1 MIIDV
6 HCHAWPDALAERA
19 LGGRVPQLERHG
31 DGKISSLHRVLARSG
46 VDRGV
51 LLGIADTARHVDAVN
66 RFVAARRGPDLL
78 PFGTVHPDLPLEDNL
93 ASLRRHGITGV
104 KLHSLFQGFA
114 YDDPRVWDLLEA
126 FGSRIAVI
134 AHVGAGGDL
143 RSNERATPAMVR
155 AIVRRFPDL
164 RLIACHLG
172 GYHRLEEAQE
182 QLLGEN
188 VFLETSWPPTM
199 ARLAPERVRAI
210 IGRHGADRVVFGS
223 DWPMA
228 DPAAEI
234 AAIRALGLSEEA
246 TAGIL
251 GDNAARI
258 LGLPAARPPAVE
270 PRPTGTDT
278 ATVRTP
284 FGEPRPGKGGTD
296 GPGGPG
302 GLGGPGGTGVP
313 DGTDTAAIRH
323 PSGELRPDG
332 GRGGTDGPGG
342 TRDAGR
348 TGGPGEPG
356 TPGGPSGPGGRGEPR
371 APADGAGWA
380 DRPPGGPDPGAGA
393 PPGRHD
399 RAGRP

>member
-46 VDRGV
+46 VDKGV

-134 AHVGAGGDL
+134 AHVGAGGDRL
-143 RSNERATPAMVR
+143 SNERATPAMVR

-164 RLIACHLG
+164 RLIACHFG
-172 GYHRLEEAQE
+172 GYHRLEEAEE

-199 ARLAPERVRAI
+199 ARLAPERYARSSADTARTAWSFGLRLDDGRPGGGDRGDPGPSACPTRPRRA
-210 IGRHGADRVVFGS
+210 S
-223 DWPMA
+223 
-228 DPAAEI
+228 
-234 AAIRALGLSEEA
+234 SA
-246 TAGIL
+246 TT
-251 GDNAARI
+251 
-258 LGLPAARPPAVE
+258 PPASWAS
-270 PRPTGTDT
+270 PRPGHQPSSPARPTGG
-278 ATVRTP
+278 P
-284 FGEPRPGKGGTD
+284 PRK
-296 GPGGPG
+296 
-302 GLGGPGGTGVP
+302 
-313 DGTDTAAIRH
+313 A
-323 PSGELRPDG
+323 
-332 GRGGTDGPGG
+332 
-342 TRDAGR
+342 
-348 TGGPGEPG
+348 
-356 TPGGPSGPGGRGEPR
+356 R
-371 APADGAGWA
+371 AD
-380 DRPPGGPDPGAGA
+380 
-393 PPGRHD
+393 
-399 RAGRP
+399 

>member
-31 DGKISSLHRVLARSG
+31 DGKISTLHRVLARSG
-46 VDRGV
+46 VDKGV

-66 RFVAARRGPDLL
+66 RFVAAQRGPDLV

-93 ASLRRHGITGV
+93 ASLRRHGIAGV

-134 AHVGAGGDL
+134 AHVGAGGD
-143 RSNERATPAMVR
+143 RQSNERATPAMIR

-164 RLIACHLG
+164 RLIACHFG
-172 GYHRLEEAQE
+172 GYHRLEEAEE
-182 QLLGEN
+182 QLLGED
-188 VFLETSWPPTM
+188 VLLETSWPPTM

-210 IGRHGADRVVFGS
+210 IGRHGANRVVFGS

-228 DPAAEI
+228 DPGAEI
-234 AAIRALGLSEEA
+234 SAIRALGLSEEA

-251 GDNAARI
+251 GGNAARL
-258 LGLPAARPPAVE
+258 LGLGPP
-270 PRPTGTDT
+270 
-278 ATVRTP
+278 
-284 FGEPRPGKGGTD
+284 
-296 GPGGPG
+296 
-302 GLGGPGGTGVP
+302 
-313 DGTDTAAIRH
+313 
-323 PSGELRPDG
+323 
-332 GRGGTDGPGG
+332 
-342 TRDAGR
+342 
-348 TGGPGEPG
+348 
-356 TPGGPSGPGGRGEPR
+356 
-371 APADGAGWA
+371 
-380 DRPPGGPDPGAGA
+380 AGA

-399 RAGRP
+399 RAGQP